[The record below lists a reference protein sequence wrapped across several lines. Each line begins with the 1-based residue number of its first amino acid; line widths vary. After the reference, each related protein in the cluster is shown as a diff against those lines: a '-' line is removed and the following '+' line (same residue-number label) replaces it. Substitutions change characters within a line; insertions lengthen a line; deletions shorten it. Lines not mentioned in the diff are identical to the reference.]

1 MRKVYYN
8 PMRNQV
14 LAHFSACTIVIIA
27 AAAALAA
34 PRHAANASAA
44 PQAQQDSLKAASLES
59 HEGLTVSA
67 LPWTVASQYKEKFP
81 KKSPFDGGVLAV
93 QVNFRNDSDESLRV
107 NLQAIRLNVQLDEDN
122 RQEVPSL
129 TPEQT
134 ADASLH
140 PKTKDPTATRGPRLP
155 VPLPSKKGGR
165 DKHWDEL
172 EKDADAAQV
181 PTSVIA
187 PHSTVQGLLYFD
199 LGGQFDLLQTAHL
212 YIPQINKMNLTGAL
226 TYFDIDLSR
235 HQ

>member
-1 MRKVYYN
+1 M
-8 PMRNQV
+8 PNQV
-14 LAHFSACTIVIIA
+14 LAHFSACTITLITA
-27 AAAALAA
+27 ATLLPT
-34 PRHAANASAA
+34 PRAANAKANATST
-44 PQAQQDSLKAASLES
+44 QDSLKAASLES

-67 LPWTVASQYKEKFP
+67 LPWTTASQYKEKFP

-93 QVNFRNDSDESLRV
+93 QVNFRNESDESLRV
-107 NLQAIRLNVQLDEDN
+107 NLEKIRLNVQIDEDN

-129 TPEQT
+129 TPEQC
-134 ADASLH
+134 ADAALK

-165 DKHWDEL
+165 DKHWEEL
-172 EKDADAAQV
+172 EKEADNAQI
-181 PTSVIA
+181 PTSVVA

-212 YIPQINKMNLTGAL
+212 YIPQIAKMNSTGSL